1 MSVNGAKQW
10 TDTVYFNGEI
20 IKNTKKKGTG
30 EGKKRGRDRG
40 REREKER
47 EERRCVTVGTVKN
60 NFVREI
66 LD

>member
-30 EGKKRGRDRG
+30 KDKKK
-40 REREKER
+40 EAEKER
-47 EERRCVTVGTVKN
+47 ERQRERE
-60 NFVREI
+60 REREASCCGEHSKE
-66 LD
+66 